1 MRVAV
6 VHNLPTGGA
15 MRVLAAWLAHTEAS
29 ELTIYARDRRVHEF
43 APLPERARV
52 IERAL
57 HRGVGP
63 RHELR
68 RLVESPR
75 AGRQLAAEVDAGA
88 YDVVFCFASVLT
100 QAPDV
105 LPFLRTPSLYY
116 APEPLRSAYEPPELI
131 ALPPDWRGTVT
142 RLGINPI
149 ERRRRRL
156 DRRYIEAARRLVTH
170 SRFTRESLREIYG
183 VDSDVVPLGVDS
195 EAFTPSGEPRERERY
210 VLSVGAL
217 HPLKGHDQVIEALAT
232 LPSPRP
238 RLVVIGDRGASE
250 GQLQSLARERGVEL
264 ELRRELPFPKV
275 VELYQR
281 AGVVACAAIREPF
294 GLVPLEAMACATP
307 VVAVDDGGF
316 RETVRDGDTGLL
328 VERDSA
334 ALGAA
339 IARVLDDGA
348 LAARL
353 GAAGRADAS
362 ENWRWESTAA
372 GFDQLLRQTAAT
384 GARTTTAAT
393 TGRTAGTGK
402 LNVP

>member
-1 MRVAV
+1 MRVAI
-6 VHNLPTGGA
+6 VHDLPTGGA
-15 MRVLAAWLAHTEAS
+15 MRVLAAWLTHTEAS

-52 IERAL
+52 IERPL
-57 HRGVGP
+57 HRGASP
-63 RHELR
+63 LDELR
-68 RLVESPR
+68 RLAQSPR
-75 AGRQLAAEVDAGA
+75 AGKRLAAEVDAGA

-149 ERRRRRL
+149 ELRRRRL
-156 DRRYIEAARRLVTH
+156 DRRYIAAAHRLVTH
-170 SRFTRESLREIYG
+170 SRFTREQLREIYG
-183 VDSDVVPLGVDS
+183 VDSDVVHLGVDS
-195 EAFTPSGEPRERERY
+195 QAFTPSGEPRERERY

-238 RLVVIGDRGASE
+238 RLVVIGDRGTSE
-250 GQLQSLARERGVEL
+250 GSLRSLAQERGVTL
-264 ELRRELPFPKV
+264 ELCRGLPFPKV

-328 VERDSA
+328 IERNSA
-334 ALGAA
+334 TLGAA
-339 IARVLDDGA
+339 IARVLDDDA
-348 LAARL
+348 LASRL
-353 GAAGRADAS
+353 GAAGRTEAS
-362 ENWRWESTAA
+362 KSWRWEDTAA
-372 GFDQLLRQTAAT
+372 GLDQLLEQTAAT
-384 GARTTTAAT
+384 TV
-393 TGRTAGTGK
+393 TGQTAGA
-402 LNVP
+402 